1 MDVETIEQPGS
12 LQNLHRLKMEQD
24 ARAFK
29 YMSEATI
36 NTSCFIW
43 KLIFFWVGIF
53 RLGWEFSV
61 MSGNFPFN
69 RVSHF
74 PLMSGPFMPNLMKI
88 GL

>member
-36 NTSCFIW
+36 NTSRFGCAFLFLEGRRI
-43 KLIFFWVGIF
+43 V
-53 RLGWEFSV
+53 RLGWE
-61 MSGNFPFN
+61 
-69 RVSHF
+69 
-74 PLMSGPFMPNLMKI
+74 
-88 GL
+88 